1 MIFLFLISLVSAL
14 AEKENGVL
22 VFTDQNFDTEIANYE
37 HLLVEFYAPWCA
49 HCKALAPEYEKAAKS
64 LDLAK
69 VDATKN
75 EALAKRFEVK
85 GFPTLLFFINGE
97 PIKYEGPRKAQGII
111 NWVNKKSLP
120 PSTEMECGEIE
131 QYAEDN
137 EYVLAYFGSEDH
149 DQYTQAHVPYAKTH
163 DDIVFIH
170 NTNEQCGK
178 KFGI

>member
-22 VFTDQNFDTEIANYE
+22 VFTDENFDTEIANYE
-37 HLLVEFYAPWCA
+37 HLLVEFYAPWCG

-97 PIKYEGPRKAQGII
+97 PIKYEGPRKA
-111 NWVNKKSLP
+111 
-120 PSTEMECGEIE
+120 
-131 QYAEDN
+131 
-137 EYVLAYFGSEDH
+137 
-149 DQYTQAHVPYAKTH
+149 
-163 DDIVFIH
+163 
-170 NTNEQCGK
+170 
-178 KFGI
+178 